1 MYNANHKGGRIL
13 NNVNGCRTFPR
24 HASSPSDVSPSW
36 SFPPR
41 TFPHQDVS
49 PSKTFPRQVGLSQR
63 TFPRQRRFPTNHWG
77 YGQNVRWSICPGQNV
92 RPLGQNVR
100 VKMFLFVLY
109 LYLLYIRPSLVVLLS
124 VAQFTWLILFWH
136 HISVFALGVPFI

>member
-1 MYNANHKGGRIL
+1 MVVPHE
-13 NNVNGCRTFPR
+13 CRTFPR

-41 TFPHQDVS
+41 TFPRQDVS

-92 RPLGQNVR
+92 SFCLIFVFIVYSSFTCRTYIRCTVHF
-100 VKMFLFVLY
+100 VDFVLA
-109 LYLLYIRPSLVVLLS
+109 LCLFFLSLSLS
-124 VAQFTWLILFWH
+124 VFVYF
-136 HISVFALGVPFI
+136 ISVAVSLPLFTTLSCE

>member
-1 MYNANHKGGRIL
+1 M
-13 NNVNGCRTFPR
+13 GCRTFPR

-41 TFPHQDVS
+41 TFPRQDVS

-92 RPLGQNVR
+92 SFCLIFVFIVYSSFTRRTYIRCTVHF
-100 VKMFLFVLY
+100 VDFVLAPY
-109 LYLLYIRPSLVVLLS
+109 KCVCTWCALYLNTIVSFR
-124 VAQFTWLILFWH
+124 H
-136 HISVFALGVPFI
+136 VFFVNSTIQIINSSSSS